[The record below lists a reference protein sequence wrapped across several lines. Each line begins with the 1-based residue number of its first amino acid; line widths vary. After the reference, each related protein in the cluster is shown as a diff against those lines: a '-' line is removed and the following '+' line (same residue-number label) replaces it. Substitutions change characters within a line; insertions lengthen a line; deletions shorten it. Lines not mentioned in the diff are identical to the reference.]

1 MSDAYV
7 VGAGMI
13 PFGRYPDRTYF
24 QLAAEATLMALDDCG
39 LSIKDVGVVYASST
53 FNAASMLGQKM
64 MQQIGQTGVPVINVS
79 NACASG
85 ATAVREAFV
94 AIKSGLYDVVLAVGA
109 EKNPRG
115 MLAGSPVDGPPPEG
129 LFGSGRCPRSLPRR
143 GWCTPM
149 RTERRWSSSRKLR

>member
-1 MSDAYV
+1 MSDAYI

-79 NACASG
+79 NAALSRLSRQARARLASCS
-85 ATAVREAFV
+85 APKRAAART
-94 AIKSGLYDVVLAVGA
+94 LAV
-109 EKNPRG
+109 
-115 MLAGSPVDGPPPEG
+115 
-129 LFGSGRCPRSLPRR
+129 
-143 GWCTPM
+143 
-149 RTERRWSSSRKLR
+149 SRMSANCSCAMACFPN